1 MFIDQKYKHRKLV
14 VGVGSALVDIL
25 VREDDEFLLKTGA
38 IKGGM
43 KYVDKEFIELTMSQA
58 SKKPTM
64 VPGGSACN
72 TVIGIGKLG
81 GHARFVGK
89 SGKGKIGGFFEKN
102 LRKNNVG
109 PVLFKSSS
117 FTGRVLSI
125 ITHDAQRSMFT
136 FLGASSETQP
146 EEITKKCFENAAIVH
161 IEGYLLFNE
170 DLILAALNA
179 AKEAGALVSLDLA
192 SFTVVEESKVLLKKI
207 VKDFVDILLANEDEA
222 LAFTGYSD
230 EIKAVRSLSEHTHI
244 AALKVGERGSYIA
257 NAGKIIKIEPFSSAL
272 GVMIAVIIVIMG
284 IVYFTKESEDKA
296 FALLQRGIINYQ
308 TKLKNNTPEKAF
320 LDAGKDFQLIVDKYS
335 NRNGGKLA
343 SFIYANICYTAKDYD
358 KAIEFYNKSLLNF
371 NDELFIKSLIL
382 NGLGYSYKAKKDYK
396 TAAKYFEIIAS
407 SPDYTIKD
415 EALFNLGE
423 IYAAM
428 GDHDKSIT
436 AFNKIISDHSGSMYV
451 EIVKERVTG

>member
-1 MFIDQKYKHRKLV
+1 MFLGQKFKHRKLV

-25 VREDDEFLLKTGA
+25 AREDDDFLHKTGA

-43 KYVDKEFIELTMSQA
+43 KYVDKEFIELTMSQV

-81 GHARFVGK
+81 GSARFVGK
-89 SGKGKIGGFFEKN
+89 RGKGKIGGFFETN
-102 LRKNNVG
+102 LRKNNVD

-125 ITHDAQRSMFT
+125 ITGDAQRSMFT

-170 DLILAALNA
+170 DLILAALTA
-179 AKEAGALVSLDLA
+179 AKEAGAMISLDLA

-230 EIKAVRSLSEHTHI
+230 EIKAAAALSEHTHI

-257 NAGKIIKIEPFSSAL
+257 HGGNIVKIEPMSPDT
-272 GVMIAVIIVIMG
+272 AVDTTG
-284 IVYFTKESEDKA
+284 AGDLWASGFL
-296 FALLQRGIINYQ
+296 FALVNG
-308 TKLKNNTPEKAF
+308 
-320 LDAGKDFQLIVDKYS
+320 YS
-335 NRNGGKLA
+335 LEQCANLGSACGHEVCQV
-343 SFIYANICYTAKDYD
+343 IGANIP
-358 KAIEFYNKSLLNF
+358 EQGWQR
-371 NDELFIKSLIL
+371 IK
-382 NGLGYSYKAKKDYK
+382 
-396 TAAKYFEIIAS
+396 KYWR
-407 SPDYTIKD
+407 
-415 EALFNLGE
+415 NHGE
-423 IYAAM
+423 
-428 GDHDKSIT
+428 K
-436 AFNKIISDHSGSMYV
+436 
-451 EIVKERVTG
+451 

>member
-1 MFIDQKYKHRKLV
+1 MFLGQKLKHRKLV

-25 VREDDEFLLKTGA
+25 AREDDDFLQKTGA

-43 KYVDKEFIELTMSQA
+43 KYVDKEFIELTMSRA

-89 SGKGKIGGFFEKN
+89 RGKGELGDFFETN
-102 LRKNNVG
+102 LRKNNVD
-109 PVLFKSSS
+109 PVLFTSSS

-170 DLILAALNA
+170 DLILAALTA

-192 SFTVVEESKVLLKKI
+192 SFTVVEESKILLKKI

-230 EIKAVRSLSEHTHI
+230 EIKAAGSLAEHAYI

-257 NAGKIIKIEPFSSAL
+257 HGDKIIKIEPMVSDTAVDTTGAGDLWASGFLFGLVNGYSLEQCAKLGSAC
-272 GVMIAVIIVIMG
+272 GYEVCQVIGANIPEQGWQRI
-284 IVYFTKESEDKA
+284 KKLLEESWQKKGYPD
-296 FALLQRGIINYQ
+296 
-308 TKLKNNTPEKAF
+308 PEKE
-320 LDAGKDFQLIVDKYS
+320 
-335 NRNGGKLA
+335 
-343 SFIYANICYTAKDYD
+343 T
-358 KAIEFYNKSLLNF
+358 
-371 NDELFIKSLIL
+371 
-382 NGLGYSYKAKKDYK
+382 
-396 TAAKYFEIIAS
+396 
-407 SPDYTIKD
+407 
-415 EALFNLGE
+415 
-423 IYAAM
+423 
-428 GDHDKSIT
+428 
-436 AFNKIISDHSGSMYV
+436 
-451 EIVKERVTG
+451 

>member
-1 MFIDQKYKHRKLV
+1 MFTALKDKHRKLV

-25 VREDDEFLLKTGA
+25 VREDDQFLLKTGA

-58 SKKPTM
+58 SNKPTM

-89 SGKGKIGGFFEKN
+89 RGKGKISEFFETN
-102 LRKNNVG
+102 LRKNNVD
-109 PVLFKSSS
+109 PVLFQSSS

-125 ITHDAQRSMFT
+125 ITHDAQRSMLT
-136 FLGASSETQP
+136 FLGASSEIQP
-146 EEITKKCFENAAIVH
+146 EEITKQCFENAAIVH
-161 IEGYLLFNE
+161 IEGFLLFNE

-257 NAGKIIKIEPFSSAL
+257 NASKIIKIKPMVTGTAVDTTGAGDLWASGFLFGLVNGYGLEKCGNLGSAC
-272 GVMIAVIIVIMG
+272 GYEVCQVVG
-284 IVYFTKESEDKA
+284 
-296 FALLQRGIINYQ
+296 
-308 TKLKNNTPEKAF
+308 
-320 LDAGKDFQLIVDKYS
+320 
-335 NRNGGKLA
+335 
-343 SFIYANICYTAKDYD
+343 ANIPEQGWQRIKKYWRNHGK
-358 KAIEFYNKSLLNF
+358 KKSV
-371 NDELFIKSLIL
+371 
-382 NGLGYSYKAKKDYK
+382 
-396 TAAKYFEIIAS
+396 
-407 SPDYTIKD
+407 P
-415 EALFNLGE
+415 
-423 IYAAM
+423 
-428 GDHDKSIT
+428 
-436 AFNKIISDHSGSMYV
+436 IS
-451 EIVKERVTG
+451 EKRPE